1 MSTLVATGGTGFV
14 ISNLVLRWLER
25 DPDAGCVVVDAA
37 EWDRAAECFFAP
49 VRDRVRFVRADV
61 REPWQWLSA
70 GELADVTH
78 VVHGATITSS
88 APGDA
93 QSVLDVNFGGTVAV
107 LGWAGKLPALRRL
120 VYVSSG
126 AVYGDS
132 GHAPGGQLVDEE
144 HRLAPGTPYAVSK
157 VWAERITSEYR
168 DRRGLDA
175 VSVRLSTV
183 YGPMDRHT
191 PARTVE
197 SVPFTVARMAARGEP
212 ITVDSLD
219 GHGDWIHARDVANAL
234 AALLTAPRLAHS
246 VYNVAYGQLVSV
258 GELLR
263 IAADAVPD
271 AEYSVVA
278 PERAAVRC
286 AGWRR
291 GPAWGAYDTT
301 RLRSE
306 LGWRPTPLD
315 TAFAE
320 YVGSLRESASA
331 TAGARA

>member
-14 ISNLVLRWLER
+14 VSNVVSRWLER
-25 DPDAGCVVVDAA
+25 DPDAGCVIVDAA
-37 EWDRAAECFFAP
+37 DWDRVADGFFAP

-70 GELADVTH
+70 GECADVTH
-78 VVHGATITSS
+78 VIHGATITSS
-88 APGDA
+88 ARAEA

-107 LGWAGKLPALRRL
+107 LGWARRLPALRRL

-132 GHAPGGQLVDEE
+132 GGAAGRALVDEE
-144 HRLAPGTPYAVSK
+144 HRLAPSTPYAVSK
-157 VWAERITSEYR
+157 VWAERITDEYR
-168 DRRGLDA
+168 YRHGLDA

-219 GHGDWIHARDVANAL
+219 GRGDWIHARDVANAL
-234 AALLTAPRLAHS
+234 VALLTAPRLEHS

-258 GELLR
+258 EELLR
-263 IAADAVPD
+263 VAAEVVCDIS
-271 AEYSVVA
+271 YSVVA
-278 PERAAVRC
+278 DEQAAVRC

-291 GPAWGAYDTT
+291 GPAWSAYDTT
-301 RLRSE
+301 RLRNE
-306 LGWRPTPLD
+306 LGWRPTPLA

-320 YVGSLRESASA
+320 YVRSLREAAPA
-331 TAGARA
+331 TSGVLA